1 MGILLLALT
10 VFLSL
15 MMIHSPGTSDV
26 PDFSLKWMEVVYRN
40 GLVDGY
46 SIISGLD
53 GDYPPVTFAI
63 LYVARDFGS
72 AVGLSPFI
80 SFKIAIVT
88 FQLVSVGI
96 ILLLSCSYWIAAAFN
111 ASLLL
116 GGVALGYMDVFV
128 APSLI
133 AAFWAFKMRRNVLGA
148 AFFLIACLTKWQPLV
163 VAPFIAV
170 YLLEIYDLRSFRS
183 AVGTRLFWHLAIL
196 VAATIALLCLL
207 FGLAP
212 VRSLWH
218 GMNHAFLSGNAL
230 NLPWVASF
238 FYKLLFSSSFSM
250 QTELTKSISS
260 SIYLMPIRLIF
271 WIIFGA
277 VIVRAM
283 RSEKTFEN
291 CLLFSVVG
299 FVTYVIWASG
309 VHENHLFVAVILA
322 YLLMLHERTREHWA
336 IATILAVMLNI
347 NMFVF
352 YGVTGTQLQSRV
364 VGVDVSVILA
374 MLYAIAWL
382 LLALYAC
389 GVWQP
394 KKQGERAERETHL
407 PAARSK

>member
-1 MGILLLALT
+1 M
-10 VFLSL
+10 
-15 MMIHSPGTSDV
+15 
-26 PDFSLKWMEVVYRN
+26 
-40 GLVDGY
+40 
-46 SIISGLD
+46 
-53 GDYPPVTFAI
+53 TFAI
-63 LYVARDFGS
+63 LYVALAIFGS

-80 SFKIAIVT
+80 SFAIVIVT

-250 QTELTKSISS
+250 QTELTNWISV
-260 SIYLMPIRLIF
+260 F
-271 WIIFGA
+271 
-277 VIVRAM
+277 
-283 RSEKTFEN
+283 
-291 CLLFSVVG
+291 
-299 FVTYVIWASG
+299 
-309 VHENHLFVAVILA
+309 HLSDA
-322 YLLMLHERTREHWA
+322 H
-336 IATILAVMLNI
+336 
-347 NMFVF
+347 
-352 YGVTGTQLQSRV
+352 
-364 VGVDVSVILA
+364 
-374 MLYAIAWL
+374 
-382 LLALYAC
+382 
-389 GVWQP
+389 
-394 KKQGERAERETHL
+394 
-407 PAARSK
+407 